1 MRRSRII
8 AQKRAFEII
17 IRNYGLARLEDPDEM
32 LESVK
37 NTIGSEA
44 LEFMVDQIELAIK
57 EYQAGELG

>member
-1 MRRSRII
+1 MRRSRSI

-32 LESVK
+32 LELVK
-37 NTIGSEA
+37 NTIGPEA
-44 LEFMVDQIELAIK
+44 LEFMIDQIELAIK